1 MASSDSKLVVIRRFA
16 RSGEAHVVKSLLDS
30 FGLETELRGE
40 ESASLFPDNPI
51 SDFGIEL
58 IARAEDAAKIDALLA
73 AKFDK
78 SDIK

>member
-1 MASSDSKLVVIRRFA
+1 MVVVRRFTRA
-16 RSGEAHVVKSLLDS
+16 GEAHVVKSLLDS

-58 IARAEDAAKIDALLA
+58 IARAEDVSRIEKLLA

-78 SDIK
+78 NDIK